1 MALESYLD
9 FAEND
14 YKFIKDAYDRGAVG
28 NAMGALCQNTCEKYM
43 KHLIQEFCE
52 PENHMEASKKETALK
67 SHNLLRLMN
76 FIKENLQMEFSEEAQ
91 TAMREIDG
99 YYFSTRYPGDN
110 SVELSIKDITRCVN
124 AVSFCRQGV
133 CELLAY
139 IQTREQTESAE
150 TSQES
155 NERYSLT

>member
-76 FIKENLQMEFSEEAQ
+76 FIKENLQM
-91 TAMREIDG
+91 
-99 YYFSTRYPGDN
+99 
-110 SVELSIKDITRCVN
+110 
-124 AVSFCRQGV
+124 
-133 CELLAY
+133 
-139 IQTREQTESAE
+139 
-150 TSQES
+150 
-155 NERYSLT
+155 